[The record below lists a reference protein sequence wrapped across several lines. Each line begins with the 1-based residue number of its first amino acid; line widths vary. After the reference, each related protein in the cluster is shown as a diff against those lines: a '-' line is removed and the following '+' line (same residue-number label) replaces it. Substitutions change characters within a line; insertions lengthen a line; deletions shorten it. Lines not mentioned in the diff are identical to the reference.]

1 MSSPTTAPGNVRV
14 ATLTLSDTRTEETD
28 DGGKLLGSILSAAG
42 FQVVSHAILREEPTL
57 LRETLLF
64 VTGLD
69 VADAVI
75 ITGGTGVAPR
85 DRTIEAITPLFQKT
99 LDGFGEAFRRLS
111 WDEVGARSVLSRA
124 TAGVVRQ
131 RVVIALPGS
140 LSAIRLATE
149 QLIVPM
155 LGHAVD
161 LASGRHTKHRVR

>member
-1 MSSPTTAPGNVRV
+1 MSHPTSAPGSVRV
-14 ATLTLSDTRTEETD
+14 ATLTLSDTRTEEND
-28 DGGKLLGSILSAAG
+28 EGGKLLGSLLSAAG
-42 FQVVSHAILREEPTL
+42 FRLASHAILREEPSL
-57 LRETLLF
+57 LRETLLHL
-64 VTGLD
+64 TGLD

-111 WDEVGARSVLSRA
+111 WDEVGPRSVLSRA

-131 RVVIALPGS
+131 RLVIALPGS
-140 LSAIRLATE
+140 VAAVRLATE
-149 QLIVPM
+149 KLIVPM

-161 LASGRHTKHRVR
+161 IATGRNLGHRGG